1 MGVWGNRGPTIV
13 NRVDGPYSQKIFDLR
28 IGSVL
33 PLLTSA
39 QGKNFAAHLPLS
51 FIEPFIVEEIEKQ
64 GSINGRPVA
73 LSDVYDMLDNIRANG
88 VSNSR
93 GQLLSDFTSLSVP
106 IFDFSNMIYAGIT
119 IMGKMDVFD
128 DRMDAKPA
136 KPLKEAGRKLSELG
150 GWKPKDN
157 N

>member
-1 MGVWGNRGPTIV
+1 
-13 NRVDGPYSQKIFDLR
+13 
-28 IGSVL
+28 
-33 PLLTSA
+33 
-39 QGKNFAAHLPLS
+39 
-51 FIEPFIVEEIEKQ
+51 
-64 GSINGRPVA
+64 
-73 LSDVYDMLDNIRANG
+73 MLDNIRANG

-136 KPLKEAGRKLSELG
+136 KLLKEAGRKLSELG